1 MAKENWK
8 ALQIEYLKANARTG
22 ISIKDWCEKKGLKF
36 ATAKRYIKKPE
47 TVFNSSE
54 NCETD
59 CEIANTE
66 KSDETRCYQENC
78 ELNCETE
85 SETAKQQTIS
95 QVNSQKA
102 RKHGG
107 YARYFKDKSAFD
119 VVVDFSLKDE
129 IDLMRQ
135 RAVSAVESIEK
146 FSELLTNAE
155 TAEDKE
161 LYSKLIDSAGN
172 ALDRAVARI
181 ESLNYTDNSIA
192 NILSQIE
199 LRKVQA
205 KKVIAETDKLK
216 QELNHKTSSNDKIQF
231 IQEFD

>member
-47 TVFNSSE
+47 TVFNSSKNSE
-54 NCETD
+54 KN

-66 KSDETRCYQENC
+66 KSDKTTSYQENC

-205 KKVIAETDKLK
+205 KKVLAETDKLK

>member
-1 MAKENWK
+1 MARENWK
-8 ALQIEYLKANARTG
+8 ALQIEYLRTNAKTG
-22 ISIKDWCEKKGLKF
+22 ISVKDWCGKKGLNF

-54 NCETD
+54 NCETTCD
-59 CEIANTE
+59 ITNGESSA
-66 KSDETRCYQENC
+66 KSIDYKQ
-78 ELNCETE
+78 NCETNCE
-85 SETAKQQTIS
+85 TDSETAKRKFIS
-95 QVNSQKA
+95 QINA
-102 RKHGG
+102 ENATKHSG

-146 FSELLTNAE
+146 FTALLE
-155 TAEDKE
+155 KVESAEDKA
-161 LYSKLIDSAGN
+161 LYVKLIDAADK

-181 ESLNYTDNSIA
+181 ETLNYTDNSIA
-192 NILSQIE
+192 NMLSQIE

-205 KKVIAETDKLK
+205 KKVLAETDKLK
-216 QELNHKTSSNDKIQF
+216 QELNIKTSANEKIQF

>member
-47 TVFNSSE
+47 TVFNSSK
-54 NCETD
+54 NSETD
-59 CEIANTE
+59 CEIANAE
-66 KSDETRCYQENC
+66 KSDKTTSYQENC

-85 SETAKQQTIS
+85 SETTKQQTIS

-181 ESLNYTDNSIA
+181 ETLNYTDNSIL
-192 NILSQIE
+192 NIKSQIE
-199 LRKVQA
+199 YRKAQTRKTLVE
-205 KKVIAETDKLK
+205 VDKLE
-216 QELNHKTSSNDKIQF
+216 QEIKTKSRGLKDSVVYNI
-231 IQEFD
+231 EF